1 MGMMFVPSAA
11 GMKQVKSGE
20 WGRLKVSCL
29 HCPVSLSPGVGKF
42 LVSSIWPAYTKV
54 KQTSSGHL
62 QILDRPD
69 SSEPSSK
76 ETNQHGSTTSVPLII
91 VCSAHHCPL
100 LPPSLA
106 RDEGI
111 ASLSH
116 TLTGLGC
123 MNALHLLWTT
133 ATFRFKQ
140 ERQVTT
146 VITKASFGCS
156 DFFFFLHLWRSFP

>member
-1 MGMMFVPSAA
+1 MLSILNPYILTALLLVVDVPASYCIHALWA
-11 GMKQVKSGE
+11 CFGAWCLCQVPLVWSQVKSGE

-29 HCPVSLSPGVGKF
+29 HCPVSLSPGFGKF

-123 MNALHLLWTT
+123 MNA
-133 ATFRFKQ
+133 
-140 ERQVTT
+140 
-146 VITKASFGCS
+146 
-156 DFFFFLHLWRSFP
+156 